1 MFIEGVREDEDVVKI
16 NNAEDIEEVM
26 ETIIGISLER
36 CGSIGETE
44 RHDEIFEVTIADTEG
59 GFVLITF
66 CNPELVVCICYIEA
80 GEVFGILET
89 IEKLRD

>member
-1 MFIEGVREDEDVVKI
+1 MFLEGVREDEDVIKI
-16 NNAEDIEEVM
+16 NNAEDIEEVT
-26 ETIIGISLER
+26 ETIVGISLER

-44 RHDEIFEVTIADTEG
+44 RHDEIFEVTVAGTES

-66 CNPELVVCICYIEA
+66 CNPELIVCICHIET

>member
-1 MFIEGVREDEDVVKI
+1 MFLEGVREDEDVIKI

-26 ETIIGISLER
+26 ETIVGISLER

-44 RHDEIFEVTIADTEG
+44 RHDEIFEVTIAGTEG

-66 CNPELVVCICYIEA
+66 RDSQLIVRICHVQACEI
-80 GEVFGILET
+80 FGILET